1 MKAIFKHMNNLVF
14 KFLFPFSAFLLV
26 VYIGLIVIY
35 EPVYKKVF
43 INEKMNLINNIRTDI
58 YNWLLYFDSKIEIIR
73 SYNTSPI
80 SKEDMLN
87 AFGEILKDKGM
98 VDLYFAN
105 DIPYKDGGSFINL
118 LESSLPPDYDQTT
131 REWYQGAL
139 KTTNFYICAPYI
151 AATTGEVVVTF
162 AKAVYTN
169 NALKG
174 IIGMDISLKN
184 LDVIADKYSSKSGI
198 TMNVVTDK
206 GVYLNHKDP
215 QYLLSEN
222 NTLVS
227 NPLFANHMNDLLN
240 NNVFYNLGKKDWI
253 MSTHIPYVTWI
264 CTVYGDTSQL
274 NKSIMSFRLMSL
286 VVILLLILLETILV
300 LLIAKPISN
309 SLNIVSDNISKM
321 SDGNFHIQ
329 FNEKYV
335 NKKDEMGKVVNS
347 INRMQ
352 VNISE
357 VIYNIKSEINV
368 INNDAVTISNG
379 SSNLSDRTASQAASL
394 EELASSIEA
403 LSSSLKE
410 TSINVSNA
418 KDVSSKAADATKSS
432 VEASSKTLRDMQE
445 ISESSKKISEITKMI
460 QSIAFQTNILALNAA
475 VEAARAGEQGRGFAV
490 VASEIRSLA
499 QTVND
504 AASEITNIT
513 SDTIEKINIGNEA
526 VALSAKLLG
535 DIETFV
541 VEVSEELA
549 NITNAIMQEDENIAQ
564 IKIAVDQLNDITQ
577 ENSFM
582 AQESAELSK
591 NVSEKTE
598 NMVKDLE
605 YFSLD

>member
-73 SYNTSPI
+73 SYNTSHI

-151 AATTGEVVVTF
+151 AATTGKVVVTF

-215 QYLLSEN
+215 QYLLNEN

-240 NNVFYNLGKKDWI
+240 NNIFYNLGKKDWI

-368 INNDAVTISNG
+368 INNDAVTIVNDTISFLVKKISYNIMNIDNPKCKLINPKNHFQRASLERPSSETVASFLNPGFAPKARNGNSGNRPADRDRSARADGPYAQTG
-379 SSNLSDRTASQAASL
+379 SSLPYSRYLPARNRQAHDKPDRTAPSGCLDNREPYPAPP
-394 EELASSIEA
+394 
-403 LSSSLKE
+403 
-410 TSINVSNA
+410 
-418 KDVSSKAADATKSS
+418 
-432 VEASSKTLRDMQE
+432 RP
-445 ISESSKKISEITKMI
+445 
-460 QSIAFQTNILALNAA
+460 
-475 VEAARAGEQGRGFAV
+475 
-490 VASEIRSLA
+490 
-499 QTVND
+499 
-504 AASEITNIT
+504 
-513 SDTIEKINIGNEA
+513 
-526 VALSAKLLG
+526 
-535 DIETFV
+535 
-541 VEVSEELA
+541 
-549 NITNAIMQEDENIAQ
+549 
-564 IKIAVDQLNDITQ
+564 TQ
-577 ENSFM
+577 
-582 AQESAELSK
+582 
-591 NVSEKTE
+591 
-598 NMVKDLE
+598 
-605 YFSLD
+605 